1 MNYSLNV
8 NDVSLASFLI
18 ALGFAMRDY
27 KIVNSLDLNTSAKR
41 GKSAT
46 WRFDDTSMFFN
57 KLGSC
62 EDVIKLYKLPEKY
75 KPCTNLAQYAKLC
88 NHNYQVLKS
97 VITENKPLKQIVTP
111 YYTMLKNDSGEGEHI
126 PTGFNVGTKSLAAVA
141 IAATLGCEI
150 NSYNFDGQQLI
161 IHVETNKEGL
171 NAAVIEHLLEE
182 YAVGNDDEYDPLH
195 VLIAMML
202 NRKELMSGVYNTEKV
217 AIHRGDGLIY
227 FDKNANAELKQKL
240 LDGLNSL

>member
-1 MNYSLNV
+1 MDYSLKV

-18 ALGFAMRDY
+18 ALGFAMRSYD
-27 KIVNSLDLNTSAKR
+27 VVSTLDLNSNAKR
-41 GKSAT
+41 PKSAT
-46 WRFDDTSMFFN
+46 WKFDDTSMFYN
-57 KLGSC
+57 KLGCC

-111 YYTMLKNDSGEGEHI
+111 YYTMLKNDSGEGEYI
-126 PTGFNVGTKSLAAVA
+126 PTGFNVGTKSLSAVA

-150 NSYNFDGQQLI
+150 NSYNYDGNQLI
-161 IHVETNKEGL
+161 VNVETNKEGM
-171 NAAVIEHLLEE
+171 NAGVTEHLLNE
-182 YAVGNDDEYDPLH
+182 YAVGSDNDYDPLH
-195 VLIAMML
+195 VLVAMML
-202 NRKELMSGVYNTEKV
+202 NRKELMSGIYSNEKV
-217 AIHRGDGLIY
+217 AVHRGDGLIY
-227 FDKNANAELKQKL
+227 FDKNASEELKQKL